1 MMKPHHLHNLLRI
14 AKLLQEIRAQLE
26 ESRDSVA
33 GLAKRLQVIML
44 YKGIMPAFDKTCP
57 GGTKRRNA
65 IIRIYDKL
73 GGTRL

>member
-1 MMKPHHLHNLLRI
+1 M
-14 AKLLQEIRAQLE
+14 
-26 ESRDSVA
+26 A

-57 GGTKRRNA
+57 GGTKRRSA

>member
-1 MMKPHHLHNLLRI
+1 
-14 AKLLQEIRAQLE
+14 
-26 ESRDSVA
+26 
-33 GLAKRLQVIML
+33 ML

-57 GGTKRRNA
+57 GGTKRRSA